1 MGVLSGL
8 CDGNART
15 APLVKRRATAA
26 ESNNKRVLL
35 IPISFFSEAE
45 EERMKTPTPLRT

>member
-1 MGVLSGL
+1 MGVLSGFSE
-8 CDGNART
+8 GNART
-15 APLVKRRATAA
+15 ALLARRRATAA

-45 EERMKTPTPLRT
+45 EERMKTPTPLRN